1 MNDFKRLQTQIS
13 TQKQEHAMLDQE
25 VSDNRAMLKRHHNE
39 KEEFQVELNSQ
50 KKFLVECYN

>member
-25 VSDNRAMLKRHHNE
+25 VSDNRAMLKRHYHE
-39 KEEFQVELNSQ
+39 KEEYQVELNA
-50 KKFLVECYN
+50 